1 MKPLHYLST
10 TVGLIGGMLAQLVGG
25 WDQAMM
31 TLLLFMVIDYI
42 TGLIVAGAGKS
53 TKTKSGSL
61 NSHIGFIGLSKK
73 FLVMLYVIIATRLDM
88 LLGLTFCRDAIII
101 GFIANELISITEN
114 AGLLGIP
121 MPEPIKK
128 AIDVLH
134 AKEETKG

>member
-1 MKPLHYLST
+1 MKPVYYLST
-10 TVGLIGGMLAQLVGG
+10 TVGLIGGMITQLVGG
-25 WDQAMM
+25 WDQAMT
-31 TLLLFMVIDYI
+31 TLIIFMVIDYI

-53 TKTKSGSL
+53 TKTQSGSL

-73 FLVMLYVIIATRLDM
+73 LLVMLYVIIGTRLDM
-88 LLGLTFCRDAIII
+88 LLGLTFCRDAVII
-101 GFIANELISITEN
+101 GFIVNELISITEN

-134 AKEETKG
+134 TKEDSKE

>member
-10 TVGLIGGMLAQLVGG
+10 SVGLIGGMLAQLVGG
-25 WDQAMM
+25 WDQAMT
-31 TLLLFMVIDYI
+31 TLVLFMVIDYI

-73 FLVMLYVIIATRLDM
+73 LLVMLYVIIATRLDM

-101 GFIANELISITEN
+101 
-114 AGLLGIP
+114 
-121 MPEPIKK
+121 
-128 AIDVLH
+128 
-134 AKEETKG
+134 